1 MKEFIV
7 AALYEGTYSV
17 GIDKI
22 FNKIDR
28 DDPPANGSLKLS
40 INPFLIQDPDHT
52 ILFDVG
58 IGDLLSDD
66 ASIDSILN
74 NLSKHSITELDI
86 TDIFISHL
94 HFDHFAGLANRKSGY
109 WDLTFP
115 DAAIW
120 VSEDGWKKLND
131 RLEDKPDD
139 QQELI
144 HFLNTRADVRFL
156 SDGSNP
162 IPPVSIE
169 KIGGHTEHHLALFYK
184 NGDHRYV
191 MAGDVLG
198 RRIAVNKNFLAKFD
212 FDPKQS
218 MDARNRLKELA
229 YNEKYTIM
237 AYHETD
243 HPLFKLVDYK
253 SKEGYTIK
261 NVS

>member
-7 AALYEGTYSV
+7 TALYEGTYSV

>member
-1 MKEFIV
+1 MKDITV
-7 AALYEGTYSV
+7 SALYEGTYSV

-28 DDPPANGSLKLS
+28 NDPPAKGALKLS
-40 INPFLIQDPDHT
+40 INPFLIRDRDHT

-58 IGDLLSDD
+58 IGDLLSEES
-66 ASIDSILN
+66 SIDAILN
-74 NLSKHSITELDI
+74 NLTEHSITEYDI

-120 VSEDGWKKLND
+120 VSEKGWENLND
-131 RLEDKPDD
+131 TLDKNPDD
-139 QQELI
+139 HQELI
-144 HFLNTRADVRFL
+144 HFLNMRADVRFL
-156 SDGSNP
+156 KGDSNP
-162 IPPVSIE
+162 IPPVTVE
-169 KIGGHTEHHLALFYK
+169 NIGGHTEHHLALFYK
-184 NGDHRYV
+184 NGAHRYL

-218 MDARNRLKELA
+218 MEARNRLKDLA

-243 HPLFKLVDYK
+243 HPLFKLVDYRG
-253 SKEGYTIK
+253 KESYTIE
-261 NVS
+261 NV

>member
-1 MKEFIV
+1 MKDITIS
-7 AALYEGTYSV
+7 ALYEGTYSV

-28 DDPPANGSLKLS
+28 NDPPAKGALKLS
-40 INPFLIQDPDHT
+40 INPFLIQDQDHT

-58 IGDLLSDD
+58 IGDLLSEES
-66 ASIDSILN
+66 SIDAILN
-74 NLSKHSITELDI
+74 NLSEHSITEYDV

-115 DAAIW
+115 DASIW
-120 VSEDGWKKLND
+120 VSEEGWKDLND
-131 RLEDKPDD
+131 TLDNKPDD
-139 QQELI
+139 LQELI
-144 HFLNTRADVRFL
+144 HFLNMRADMRFL
-156 SDGSNP
+156 KDGSNP
-162 IPPVSIE
+162 IPPVRIE
-169 KIGGHTEHHLALFYK
+169 EIGGHTEHHLALFYK

-212 FDPKQS
+212 YNPKQS
-218 MDARNRLKELA
+218 MEARNRLKELA
-229 YNEKYTIM
+229 CSDGYTIM

-243 HPLFKLVDYK
+243 YPLFKLVDYK
-253 SKEGYTIK
+253 SKDGYTIE
-261 NVS
+261 NV

>member
-1 MKEFIV
+1 MKDIIIS
-7 AALYEGTYSV
+7 ALYEGTYSV

-28 DDPPANGSLKLS
+28 DDPPAKGALKLS
-40 INPFLIQDPDHT
+40 INPFLIQDQDHT

-58 IGDLLSDD
+58 IGDLLSEES
-66 ASIDSILN
+66 SIDAILN
-74 NLSKHSITELDI
+74 NLSEHSITEYDI

-94 HFDHFAGLANRKSGY
+94 HFDHFAGLANRKNGY

-115 DAAIW
+115 DASIW
-120 VSEDGWKKLND
+120 VSEEGWKDLND
-131 RLEDKPDD
+131 NLDGKPDD
-139 QQELI
+139 HQELI
-144 HFLNTRADVRFL
+144 HFLNMRADMRFL
-156 SDGSNP
+156 NDGSNP
-162 IPPVSIE
+162 IPQVRIE

-218 MDARNRLKELA
+218 MEARNRIKELA
-229 YNEKYTIM
+229 YSDGYTIM

-243 HPLFKLVDYK
+243 YPLFKLVGYK
-253 SKEGYTIK
+253 NKDGYTIE
-261 NVS
+261 NV

>member
-131 RLEDKPDD
+131 RLENKPDD

-156 SDGSNP
+156 RDGSNP